1 MKKIRIKVKN
11 LILILVVFAF
21 IVGYVIPLTVLAIAK
36 GVEKKDEDKAIKY
49 YEAYADMF
57 SFYNKNQETLY
68 KLGKLT
74 VPSIDNYDMFFSI
87 KGGGK
92 SIPPEKM
99 ERAIEYYK
107 EVLKGDSKNRYY
119 PLAYRELLH
128 IYTGLNE
135 VEKAYELMDKGANS
149 SNEEVRLFSDE
160 YRAFYYFVNRE
171 YNKALEIVDR
181 YLDNGTKRKELY
193 DLKGHIYFAKGYY
206 DVAKECYKVKN
217 DVYYSEVNS
226 NTFGI
231 MRDTNRA
238 YWLDKFLRYKGE
250 NKLKGKVTYQ
260 GKGIPFVQI
269 YVRDKSEDG
278 YSPHME
284 NFVAITDFNGE
295 FETPGFKDGDYEIG
309 IGICETYLFDK
320 VCMEKG
326 DAFIT
331 IDKDTEYNVEFVSP
345 FNIVKPKGE
354 YSLKGNTFQ
363 VKWEEVPG
371 AKYYRVMAVSFDDPE
386 ELKGGSVT
394 YCIPTSD
401 GVYEVEG
408 TDATF
413 NIDDLNSAPS
423 GISYAGEEMII
434 NPQAVLGTFYPGA
447 RVPIIVNAY
456 DGEGKMINSTLP
468 LKTTY
473 EDVSIVKV
481 NNRERTEGEKLI
493 LNKKYE
499 KAIKYY
505 ENVLKEKPKDKT
517 ALQYLTRFYL
527 LGWKEGKK
535 DIDRAFELSQRLYD
549 VTGDIKVLE
558 NLISSM
564 DYDEL
569 RKKKDDIEP
578 IIMAIYEKDKSED
591 TYFQLGRF
599 YLANGSFDKSIES
612 FEKIHEPYAYEKLFF
627 IYLYKADFDIAL
639 KRLEEENFKFYNM
652 NKEKL
657 KEGVEGLKKV
667 PQNSSDWKEFKGFLE
682 VLINGDKGTIEA
694 FESAYR
700 KIGDSS
706 MRLILKELG
715 LSNNWIR
722 EENQGWQQLIP
733 DFFHFAISMT
743 CSTTTSQGIQFLR
756 F

>member
-1 MKKIRIKVKN
+1 MKKIRIKVKH
-11 LILILVVFAF
+11 LILTLVVLAF
-21 IVGYVIPLTVLAIAK
+21 IVGYVVPLTVLTIAK
-36 GVEKKDEDKAIKY
+36 GVEKKDEDKAIKW

-57 SFYNKNQETLY
+57 SLYSKNQETLY
-68 KLGKLT
+68 KLGKLA
-74 VPSIDNYDMFFSI
+74 VPSVDNYSMFYSV

-107 EVLKGDSKNRYY
+107 EVLKGDSKNKYY

-135 VEKAYELMDKGANS
+135 VEKAYELMDKGVNS

-171 YNKALEIVDR
+171 YDKALEIVDR
-181 YLDNGTKRKELY
+181 YLEKGTKRKELY
-193 DLKGHIYFAKGYY
+193 DLKGHIYFSKGEY
-206 DVAKECYKVKN
+206 DTAREYYKVRN
-217 DVYYSEVNS
+217 DAYYSEVNS
-226 NTFGI
+226 NSFGT
-231 MRDTNRA
+231 MRDTNRSH
-238 YWLDKFLRYKGE
+238 WLDKFLSYKGG
-250 NKLKGKVTYQ
+250 NKIKGKVTFQ

-278 YSPHME
+278 YSSSME
-284 NFVAITDFNGE
+284 NFAAITDFNGE
-295 FETPGFKDGDYEIG
+295 FETSGFKDGDYEIG

-320 VCMEKG
+320 VYMEKG

-345 FNIVKPKGE
+345 FHIVKPKGE
-354 YSLKGNTFQ
+354 YSLKDKTFQ

-371 AKYYRVMAVSFDDPE
+371 AKYYRVMAVSFDNPE
-386 ELKGGSVT
+386 ELRGGSVT

-413 NIDDLNSAPS
+413 DIEYLNRAPS
-423 GISYAGEEMII
+423 GISYDGEEMLI
-434 NPQAVLGTFYPGA
+434 NPQAIIGTFYPGA

-493 LNKKYE
+493 LSKKYE

-505 ENVLKEKPKDKT
+505 EDVLQEEPKDKM
-517 ALQYLTRFYL
+517 ALQYLTKFYS
-527 LGWKEGKK
+527 LGWKEGKR
-535 DIDRAFELSQRLYD
+535 DIDRAFELSKRLYD
-549 VTGDIKVLE
+549 INGDIRVLK
-558 NLISSM
+558 NLISNMS
-564 DYDEL
+564 YDEL
-569 RKKKDDIEP
+569 REKKDDIEP
-578 IIMAIYEKDKSED
+578 IIMAIYEKDKNED

-599 YLANGSFDKSIES
+599 YLANGNFDKSIES
-612 FEKIHEPYAYEKLFF
+612 YEKIHEPYAYERLFF
-627 IYLYKADFDIAL
+627 IYLYKADFDTAL
-639 KRLEEENFKFYNM
+639 KRLEEGNFKFYNM

-657 KEGVEGLKKV
+657 KKGVEGLKKV
-667 PQNSSDWKEFKGFLE
+667 SQNSSDWSKFKDFLE
-682 VLINGDKGTIEA
+682 ILLTGDKGGMEA
-694 FESAYR
+694 FDIVYKE
-700 KIGDSS
+700 IGDRS
-706 MRLILKELG
+706 MRLILQELG
-715 LSNNWIR
+715 LSYNWI
-722 EENQGWQQLIP
+722 
-733 DFFHFAISMT
+733 H
-743 CSTTTSQGIQFLR
+743 
-756 F
+756 